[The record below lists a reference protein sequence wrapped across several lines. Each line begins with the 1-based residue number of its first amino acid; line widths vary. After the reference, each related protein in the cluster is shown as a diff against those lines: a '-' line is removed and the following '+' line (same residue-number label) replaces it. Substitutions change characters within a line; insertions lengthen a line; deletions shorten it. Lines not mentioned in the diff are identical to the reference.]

1 MSNALGLKTWGEKIA
16 SQKKSLTELTEDAVV
31 DDGYTALDGEIPFS
45 KEQLEQTENVA
56 TAEDLHTEAQLSHA
70 ENKVPHTEPA
80 SHLEKD
86 HSQVKTSPRDVIA
99 EAHVNQKVDTDTVNT
114 VNTVIT
120 FTPLPVEAA
129 DPEQV
134 PEANWAPWDDEDEG
148 GEGEA
153 TAMPVTVPGTENG
166 DGGDSE
172 APRPAQAAAPAPK
185 TSPPAWRKRRA
196 DEAWDPAEDS
206 SGEEARTHGMR
217 F

>member
-1 MSNALGLKTWGEKIA
+1 M
-16 SQKKSLTELTEDAVV
+16 

-45 KEQLEQTENVA
+45 KEQLEQTENSA
-56 TAEDLHTEAQLSHA
+56 TAAEDLPYTEAQLSHA
-70 ENKVPHTEPA
+70 ENEVPQTEPA
-80 SHLEKD
+80 SSHLEKD

-99 EAHVNQKVDTDTVNT
+99 EATHVNQKVDTDTVNT

-134 PEANWAPWDDEDEG
+134 PEANWAPWDDEDED

-166 DGGDSE
+166 EDGGDSE
-172 APRPAQAAAPAPK
+172 APRTAQAAAPAPK
-185 TSPPAWRKRRA
+185 TSPTPWRKRRA

-206 SGEEARTHGMR
+206 SGEEASSQFAARAHGMR